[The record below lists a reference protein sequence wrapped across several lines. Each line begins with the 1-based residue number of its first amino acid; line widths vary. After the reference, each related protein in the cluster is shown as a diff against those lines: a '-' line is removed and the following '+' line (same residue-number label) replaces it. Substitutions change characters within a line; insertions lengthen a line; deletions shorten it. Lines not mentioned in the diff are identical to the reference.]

1 MTTRHVT
8 LADLQRI
15 ARDSGQR
22 VTVDSVRR
30 VAYLRLVRCRY
41 EAPLAEAAS

>member
-1 MTTRHVT
+1 MTTVIVT
-8 LADLQRI
+8 LTDLQRI

-30 VAYLRLVRCRY
+30 VAYLRLVRVRY
-41 EAPLAEAAS
+41 EAPLEQAA